1 MSNNILWNII
11 VWIVLGLIVGA
22 IARLIVPGRQPMGWI
37 ATILLGVAGSFVGGS
52 LGSLIFPPHQ
62 FNLQQPVTHTF
73 LGSLVGAVLLLV
85 IYKLVTSRTRTL

>member
-1 MSNNILWNII
+1 MWNII

-37 ATILLGVAGSFVGGS
+37 ATILLGVAGSFVGGGLS
-52 LGSLIFPPHQ
+52 ALIFEHK
-62 FNLQQPVTHTF
+62 FLLRQPVTYTF